1 MPELYDVAVIGGGPS
16 GCLVASALAS
26 GGRRVV
32 VLERRRAD
40 AVEPC
45 CTGIVGRPYLDCIQ
59 PCEDLVL
66 AAARSAVLISP
77 SGRRLRVA
85 AAVDQAFVLDRALLE
100 IRLRRRAAEAGA
112 ELVEGVL
119 VTRASV
125 STDVCE
131 TSVSGPDGARTYSS
145 RALVIAG
152 GVNPGLLRQARLEP
166 PSKHMVGAHAEV
178 EMDGVDETEVYFLSD
193 VAPGAFAWLVPLGS
207 GRVRL
212 GVLSASSAAQV
223 AGAFLKRPAVRDRV
237 RQQPPHVIT
246 QRPVPVGLSRRMH
259 GERVLAV
266 GDAAGQVKPT
276 TGGGLYFGAM
286 AAAAAAAVL
295 DEALAKDDLSAPAL
309 SRYETRWQSAFG
321 RELRRGAL
329 ARAVYSRLSP
339 RQVDGIIDMAAR
351 TGVADRLLLSPSFS
365 FDRHSGTLL
374 SGLLR
379 CLPGALLRPTGR
391 QSEADS

>member
-1 MPELYDVAVIGGGPS
+1 M
-16 GCLVASALAS
+16 
-26 GGRRVV
+26 V

-40 AVEPC
+40 AIEPC
-45 CTGIVGRPYLDCIQ
+45 CTGIVGRPYLDCVQ

-77 SGRRLRVA
+77 SGRRLHVA

-100 IRLRRRAAEAGA
+100 RRLRHRAARAGA
-112 ELVEGVL
+112 ELVEGAL

-125 STDVCE
+125 STNICE
-131 TSVSGPDGARTYSS
+131 TSVSGPEGARTYSS

-152 GVNPGLLRQARLEP
+152 GVNPGLLRQAGLLP
-166 PSKHMVGAHAEV
+166 PSKYMVGAHAEV

-193 VAPGAFAWLVPLGS
+193 FAPGAFAWLVPIAP
-207 GRVRL
+207 GRARL

-223 AGAFLKRPAVRDRV
+223 AARFLARPGVRDRV
-237 RQQPPHVIT
+237 RQRPLHIA
-246 QRPVPVGLSRRMH
+246 QRPVPMAVSRRMH

-276 TGGGLYFGAM
+276 TGGGLYLGAM

-295 DEALAKDDLSAPAL
+295 SEALAKDDLSEQAL
-309 SRYETRWQSAFG
+309 SPYETQWRSAFG

-329 ARAVYSRLSP
+329 ARAVYTRLSAGH
-339 RQVDGIIDMAAR
+339 VDGIVELAGR
-351 TGVADRLLLSPSFS
+351 TGVAEKLLHSPSFS
-365 FDRHSGTLL
+365 FDRHSGALL

-379 CLPGALLRPTGR
+379 CLPGALLRPAGR

>member
-1 MPELYDVAVIGGGPS
+1 
-16 GCLVASALAS
+16 
-26 GGRRVV
+26 VV

-66 AAARSAVLISP
+66 AAARSAVFISP
-77 SGRRLRVA
+77 SGRRLHVA
-85 AAVDQAFVLDRALLE
+85 ASVDQAFVLDRALLE
-100 IRLRRRAAEAGA
+100 RRLRQRAAAAGA
-112 ELVEGVL
+112 EMVEGVL
-119 VTRASV
+119 VTRTSV
-125 STDVCE
+125 STDLCE
-131 TSVSGPDGARTYSS
+131 TRVSGPDGARTYSS

-152 GVNPGLLRQARLEP
+152 GVNPGLLRRAGLLP

-193 VAPGAFAWLVPLGS
+193 VAPGAFAWLVPMAP

-212 GVLSASSAAQV
+212 GVLSASSVAQV
-223 AGAFLKRPAVRDRV
+223 AATFLARPGVRDRL
-237 RQQPPHVIT
+237 RRRPLHIA
-246 QRPVPVGLSRRMH
+246 QRPVPVAVSRRMH
-259 GERVLAV
+259 GERVRSV

-276 TGGGLYFGAM
+276 TGGGLYLGAM
-286 AAAAAAAVL
+286 AAVAAAAVL
-295 DEALAKDDLSAPAL
+295 SEALARDDLSARAL
-309 SRYETRWQSAFG
+309 SRYETQWRSAFG
-321 RELRRGAL
+321 GELRRGAL
-329 ARAVYSRLSP
+329 ARAIYSRLSVGH
-339 RQVDGIIDMAAR
+339 VDGVIELAAR
-351 TGVADRLLLSPSFS
+351 TGVAEKLLRSPSFS

-379 CLPGALLRPTGR
+379 CLPGALLRPAGR